1 MSNKHFIKSSL
12 AIADGDQH
20 PQLID
25 VTSRAQV
32 ESHAGDCVGIILFD
46 IYYRYNRVVISRTIR
61 RTRASL
67 SFCEKEARVSL
78 VSRTFFNDSCSAARR
93 VYNLASIASLVSE
106 YAFSRSPHSFV
117 YTWCMARLHYIS
129 SYVIHTSL
137 CPLCSFYLITRL
149 YSGNTQRNTDVKCL
163 VLNHLIAMKPIII
176 EYKLIHNFF
185 PISDGIA
192 CFRWIDKE
200 PNLATFHVKGIS
212 ACILCLSID
221 FICRREQYCNHWKLR
236 GKKSAIMINLCVLCS
251 LDCDKRDNKNR
262 DSRENYRLHLEMWI
276 L

>member
-32 ESHAGDCVGIILFD
+32 ESHAGGCVGIILFD

-78 VSRTFFNDSCSAARR
+78 VSRTFFNDSRSAARSGR

-117 YTWCMARLHYIS
+117 YT
-129 SYVIHTSL
+129 
-137 CPLCSFYLITRL
+137 
-149 YSGNTQRNTDVKCL
+149 
-163 VLNHLIAMKPIII
+163 
-176 EYKLIHNFF
+176 
-185 PISDGIA
+185 
-192 CFRWIDKE
+192 
-200 PNLATFHVKGIS
+200 
-212 ACILCLSID
+212 
-221 FICRREQYCNHWKLR
+221 
-236 GKKSAIMINLCVLCS
+236 
-251 LDCDKRDNKNR
+251 
-262 DSRENYRLHLEMWI
+262 
-276 L
+276 

>member
-1 MSNKHFIKSSL
+1 
-12 AIADGDQH
+12 
-20 PQLID
+20 
-25 VTSRAQV
+25 
-32 ESHAGDCVGIILFD
+32 
-46 IYYRYNRVVISRTIR
+46 
-61 RTRASL
+61 
-67 SFCEKEARVSL
+67 
-78 VSRTFFNDSCSAARR
+78 
-93 VYNLASIASLVSE
+93 
-106 YAFSRSPHSFV
+106 
-117 YTWCMARLHYIS
+117 MARLHYIS

-163 VLNHLIAMKPIII
+163 MLNHLIAMKPIII
-176 EYKLIHNFF
+176 EYKLIHNFI

-212 ACILCLSID
+212 PCILCLSID

-236 GKKSAIMINLCVLCS
+236 GKKSAIVINLCVLCS

-262 DSRENYRLHLEMWI
+262 DSRENYRLYLEKCEYYNYI
-276 L
+276 LSLFLSLGDQNIILKNFLDTLRATSSTNGKARVFLLIYN